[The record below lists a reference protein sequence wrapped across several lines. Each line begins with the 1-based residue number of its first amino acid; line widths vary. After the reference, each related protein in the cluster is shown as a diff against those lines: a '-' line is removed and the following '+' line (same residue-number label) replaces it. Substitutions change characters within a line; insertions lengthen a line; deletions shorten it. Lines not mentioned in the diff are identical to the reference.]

1 MWVRGPRRGGLIDKL
16 VELAHGDVD
25 LVQRAI
31 RESSGRMHTAADLE
45 KIVRYIQDYNNSS
58 DALSKRAKDAA

>member
-1 MWVRGPRRGGLIDKL
+1 MRKGGLIDKL

-31 RESSGRMHTAADLE
+31 RESSGQMRTSADLD
-45 KIVRYIQDYNNSS
+45 KIVRYIQ
-58 DALSKRAKDAA
+58 AHKAKSLRTRERTAA

>member
-1 MWVRGPRRGGLIDKL
+1 MRVRGARSGGLIDKL

-31 RESSGRMHTAADLE
+31 RESSGQMRSSADLE
-45 KIVRYIQDYNNSS
+45 KVVKYIQGYNAEQSS
-58 DALSKRAKDAA
+58 RRERTAA